1 MTYRENTKRDDGA
14 REYFAAR
21 EGQFPGVA
29 AAMQTLFDAP
39 SLNTAREL
47 MKAYFGHHQQGDIE
61 SLEKVTSVFASKMRV
76 SKIVDSVLADEE
88 EINGIAERSYPHPIG
103 FDKLVLYHD
112 QDSGFKLRLH
122 VYWRGNQR
130 AAMER
135 LHLHKFEMASAIV
148 AGELTNHIW
157 KIKEFD
163 NSAGLVR
170 GIQTEET
177 DGAREQKK
185 MYAYS
190 GYRRDKEGVLHNTF
204 LGEALLERGETRTMI
219 SGQSYAQLLSDGHYV
234 ETNAET
240 GISNGDICSTIY
252 IHGPSLTDESGR
264 KIPILFEEFRLAAD
278 DKVIDP
284 IPSMTPEYLRGQ
296 LTKYRDFLN
305 QSIEFYDWLYDE
317 KHGRNLSVGM
327 IAGYLL
333 AESHKNPHVL
343 SLWVDHEHECKEE
356 LRAHEKTLRKLV
368 NGEMNLSDLSED
380 DRTKRYFA
388 ILLDKAL
395 THPRGK
401 EYFLDKYGDLVKE
414 MWRYCGAIR
423 GEKPEITELKPMWT
437 GFVGRDLPGGAHYGH
452 VAAMIEAAY
461 KAREKIMPY
470 FNMSESSRGDT
481 WKEDDSPVSRADP
494 EAEEAIRSTLQEY
507 FPAYRFKGEESG
519 EDTTQLPQEGE
530 RRWLVDAIDGTRNFN
545 AGRND
550 FCIMMAC
557 QKFEGG
563 KWVTTDSLIADPV
576 HNKIWWA
583 EKGQGAFCIEGH
595 NREDKMI
602 VPHKHIFDHYP
613 ADEKLH
619 GRMIDLSIK
628 GLPID
633 AEMSF
638 RRILREEESVER
650 NMGSTGLMLVSAGDG
665 RSDGVVVTAHDYDIE
680 PGLLIAREAGAA
692 IREVTFNA
700 GPVERT
706 AFIAAADDETADA
719 LKTAVEQGLQAVP
732 KPPGP
737 QPPAL

>member
-1 MTYRENTKRDDGA
+1 MTYRENTKRDDSA
-14 REYFAAR
+14 RDYFAAH
-21 EGQFPGVA
+21 EDKFPGVTA
-29 AAMQTLFDAP
+29 ALQSFFDAP
-39 SLNTAREL
+39 ALNTARDL
-47 MKAYFGHHQQGDIE
+47 MKTYFSHHQQGDIE
-61 SLEKVTSVFASKMRV
+61 SLEKVTSVFASKQRV
-76 SKIVDSVLADEE
+76 VKMVDSVLADEE
-88 EINGIAERSYPHPIG
+88 ELKGIAERSYPHPIG

-112 QDSGFKLRLH
+112 KDSGFKLRLH

-130 AAMER
+130 AAME
-135 LHLHKFEMASAIV
+135 LTHLHKFEMASAIV

-157 KIKEFD
+157 KVKEFD
-163 NSAGLVR
+163 NSANLVR
-170 GIQTEET
+170 GIQTDET
-177 DGAREQKK
+177 DGSREQKHA
-185 MYAYS
+185 YAYS
-190 GYRRDKEGVLHNTF
+190 GYRRDAQGVLHKSF
-204 LGEALLERGETRTMI
+204 LGEVTLERGETKTLV
-219 SGQSYAQLLSDGHYV
+219 SGQSYAQLLSDAHYV

-240 GISNGDICSTIY
+240 GMSNGDICSTIY
-252 IHGPSLTDESGR
+252 IHGPSLADESGR
-264 KIPILFEEFRLAAD
+264 KIPILFEFKRVAD
-278 DKVIDP
+278 DKVIEP
-284 IPSMTPEYLRGQ
+284 IPSMTPDYLRGQ
-296 LTKYRDFLN
+296 LNKYRNFLQ

-356 LRAHEKTLRKLV
+356 LRAHEQTLRKLV
-368 NGEMNLSDLSED
+368 NGEMKLSDLSED

-470 FNMSESSRGDT
+470 FNMPEAARGDT
-481 WKEDDSPVSRADP
+481 WKEDDSPVSKADP
-494 EAEEAIRSTLQEY
+494 EAEEAIRSTLHEY
-507 FPAYRFKGEESG
+507 YPSYRFKGEESG
-519 EDTTQLPQEGE
+519 EDSDQPPQEGE

-545 AGRND
+545 AGRYD

-563 KWVTTDSLIADPV
+563 QWVTTDSLIADPV

-595 NREDKMI
+595 NRETKMA
-602 VPHKHIFDHYP
+602 VPHKHIFDNYP
-613 ADEKLH
+613 VNEPLH

-628 GLPID
+628 GLSID
-633 AEMSF
+633 AEMAF
-638 RRILREEESVER
+638 RRLLREGESVER

-665 RSDGVVVTAHDYDIE
+665 RSDGVVLTAHDYDIE

-692 IREVTFNA
+692 IREVDFMA
-700 GPVERT
+700 GRTPRT
-706 AFIAAADDETADA
+706 AFIAAADDRTADA
-719 LKTAVEQGLQAVP
+719 LKKAVEQGLQAVP
-732 KPPGP
+732 KPPAP
-737 QPPAL
+737 PSPAL